1 MTHRTLRRTYQVFF
15 LALFLFLLVV
25 GRTGWIRGW
34 PVDLFFHADPLL
46 AIGTML
52 SSRTLHGWLALSLA
66 VVLATM
72 FLGRVFCGWV
82 CPLGTL
88 NDAIGHGSRGGA
100 AQKRRANAP
109 RALFRA
115 KYYFLAGFLV
125 AALLGTLLVG
135 VLDPLSLLARGLQSL
150 VGPLLAGVGVPLFS
164 HGVHLPGGILPALL
178 LVAVLTA
185 NRLIPRLWCRAFCP
199 LGALLGLL
207 SRYAPFGICRDTAA
221 CTKCGVCELSCNGAA
236 TPSLD
241 VRRSECVVCMNC
253 RTTCPEGAIAYGRAG
268 APVPERRAPDVTGR
282 RAALAALAGLVAW
295 PAIRA
300 GSIPPTRA
308 AQRRV
313 RPPGALPEDE
323 FLARCARCGLC
334 ARSCPTG
341 VIQLATSEAGV
352 EGIWTPVMRFDAGY
366 CEVSCVLCGHVC
378 PTGAIKALTPA
389 RKLGREE
396 AGQAPVKIGTA
407 FYDRGRCLPW
417 AMDRPCV
424 VCEEVCP
431 VSPKAIWSHDVTV
444 QTRDGA
450 ALTLKR
456 PQVDPSRCIGCGIC
470 QYHCPVEDRPAIRVS
485 AVGESRGGA
494 FLLSS

>member
-1 MTHRTLRRTYQVFF
+1 MTHRALRRTYQTFF
-15 LALFLFLLVV
+15 LLLFLFLLTV

-52 SSRTLHGWLALSLA
+52 SSRSLHGGLALSLG
-66 VVLATM
+66 VVLATV

-88 NDAIGHGSRGGA
+88 NDAIGWRGRGSA
-100 AQKRRANAP
+100 AKQRAANAP
-109 RALFRA
+109 RALFRT
-115 KYYFLAGFLV
+115 KYYLLVGFLV
-125 AALLGTLLVG
+125 AALLGTLLAG
-135 VLDPLSLLARGLQSL
+135 MLDPLSLVARGLQTL

-164 HGVHLPGGILPALL
+164 HDVYLPGGILPALL
-178 LVAVLTA
+178 LASVLAA
-185 NRLIPRLWCRAFCP
+185 NRFIPRLWCKAFCP

-207 SRYAPFGICRDTAA
+207 SRYAPFGIGRDSAL
-221 CTKCGVCELSCNGAA
+221 CTSCGVCDLTCSGAA
-236 TPSLD
+236 TPSAELA
-241 VRRSECVVCMNC
+241 RSECVVCMNC
-253 RTTCPEGAIAYGRAG
+253 RTRCPEGALSYGRVG
-268 APVPERRAPDVTGR
+268 APVPERRPPGIDGR
-282 RAALAALAGLVAW
+282 RAALAAVVGLVAW

-300 GSIPPTRA
+300 GSPSPAEA
-308 AQRRV
+308 AERRV
-313 RPPGALPEDE
+313 RPPGAVPEDE

-378 PTGAIKALTPA
+378 PTGAIQALTPA
-389 RKLGREE
+389 RKLGREADE
-396 AGQAPVKIGTA
+396 QTPVKIGTA

-431 VSPKAIWSHDVTV
+431 VSPKAIWTQDATV
-444 QTRDGA
+444 QTRDGEA
-450 ALTLKR
+450 ITLKR
-456 PQVDPSRCIGCGIC
+456 PQVDPARCIGCGIC

-485 AVGESRGGA
+485 AVGESRGGP
-494 FLLSS
+494 FLLS